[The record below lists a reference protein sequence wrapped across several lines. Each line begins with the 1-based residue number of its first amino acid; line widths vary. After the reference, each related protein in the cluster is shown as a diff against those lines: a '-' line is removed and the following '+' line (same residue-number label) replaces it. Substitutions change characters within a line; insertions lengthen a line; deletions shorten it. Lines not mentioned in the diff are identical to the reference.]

1 MTDWTSPIIESG
13 RWPAARRHDPVLE
26 TDESLGNARAGMR
39 FFLGEMPE
47 LIDRIGAAPVRG
59 RMIAVCNVHMLV
71 SAGRDP
77 ALADAMRGAA
87 FSICDGQPV
96 AWLLS
101 LLSGS
106 RVSRIT
112 GPDVFETVLSQGRAR
127 IALVGGDEATLARL
141 AERLPA
147 ERRRDVLMLAPGK
160 VVEGDGPS
168 PEIVRALNDF
178 APRIV
183 FVGLGCPKQEKWMAK
198 AIAEVPAT
206 FLGVGAAFDYG
217 TGEVRRAP
225 KAMQVAGGEWIYR
238 LIQQPRLARR
248 YFGTLLPFLGLLAR
262 GLRAAPVWTF
272 RAAVHR
278 HGEDLGV

>member
-1 MTDWTSPIIESG
+1 MTDWTSPLIESG
-13 RWPAARRHDPVLE
+13 RWPAARRDDPVLE
-26 TDESLGNARAGMR
+26 TDESLGAARTGMR

-77 ALADAMRGAA
+77 ELAAAMRSAA

-96 AWLLS
+96 AWLMA

-112 GPDVFETVLSQGRAR
+112 GPDVFEMMLAQRGTR
-127 IALVGGDEATLARL
+127 IALVGGDERTLARL
-141 AERLPA
+141 AGRLPVD
-147 ERRRDVLMLAPGK
+147 RRREVLMLAPGR
-160 VVEGDGPS
+160 VEEGDGPS

-183 FVGLGCPKQEKWMAK
+183 FVGLGCPKQEKWMAR

-217 TGEVRRAP
+217 TGDVRRAP

-238 LIQQPRLARR
+238 MIQQPRLAGR

-262 GLRAAPVWTF
+262 GLRAAPAWGF
-272 RAAVHR
+272 RPAGHR